1 MLKSCQE
8 SAMSSLSCRSF
19 PTSISSSNL
28 VTTCSCQF
36 FPKLQ
41 AIPESIIHKIHPF
54 RFNKS
59 TPLPPMDPTMMAP
72 SPLALAWPPS
82 SVYSTSHLGP
92 GNDPS
97 WTDDQWLLS
106 YNFSHFFTLFVG
118 VQWKKIS
125 PPKKYLAVNLVRGDV
140 LTSKKNVGIQNE
152 LMAPQLVHNS
162 QLHTVPMTTALGFSV
177 SKSWNSCDQ
186 NGIRMWNNSWSSLQ
200 ILGRIHFWD
209 TCVIKGVYQIVSQM
223 YLVPKDANIH
233 MNILDLLF
241 LS

>member
-8 SAMSSLSCRSF
+8 SAMSSLSCRFF

-125 PPKKYLAVNLVRGDV
+125 PQKKISGREFGSGRCFDIKKKRGN
-140 LTSKKNVGIQNE
+140 SKWINGTPVG
-152 LMAPQLVHNS
+152 PQLSAPHRSNDHRIGLLSFKILKLLWPKWDSYVKQQLVFTANS
-162 QLHTVPMTTALGFSV
+162 G
-177 SKSWNSCDQ
+177 Q
-186 NGIRMWNNSWSSLQ
+186 N
-200 ILGRIHFWD
+200 
-209 TCVIKGVYQIVSQM
+209 
-223 YLVPKDANIH
+223 P
-233 MNILDLLF
+233 F
-241 LS
+241 LRYMRD